1 MTSALITGA
10 AGHLG
15 RRLVRRFAA
24 DGIEVR
30 ALVRAPVGGW
40 PDGVHEI
47 VGDLAREKD
56 LARLAAEGVDAV
68 VHLAGASE
76 EAIRR
81 HPDISRE
88 ESVAAAASV
97 AAAGTARLI
106 YLSTVH
112 VYGAA
117 LAPGAVVSESTAP
130 EPLSEYARTRRQC
143 EDVLRE
149 SGRPTVV
156 FRLTNGLGAPLGP
169 EQAGWQAVSNELC
182 RSGVTRGCLVL
193 RSPGL
198 QWRDFVPLIDIE
210 TLLSAMVRGEGP
222 RHGLY
227 NFGSGESI
235 TVRQLAFEIQDA
247 IERVAG
253 TRPTVSMPTAQAEDN
268 PGGAYRIDVAQLSE
282 LGLFRPTPR
291 PDAIEGVVRD
301 CLSRRSELSD

>member
-1 MTSALITGA
+1 MTTALITGA

-30 ALVRAPVGGW
+30 TLVRSPTGDW

-56 LARLAAEGVDAV
+56 LARIAAESVDAV

-81 HPDISRE
+81 QPEKAKE

-97 AAAGTARLI
+97 AASGASRLI
-106 YLSTVH
+106 YLSTIH
-112 VYGAA
+112 VYGSA

-130 EPLSEYARTRRQC
+130 QPLSDYAAARRLC
-143 EDVLRE
+143 EDVMRE

-156 FRLTNGLGAPLGP
+156 FRLTNGLGAPLQC
-169 EQAGWQAVSNELC
+169 EQAGWHVVSNELC
-182 RSGVTRGCLVL
+182 RSGVTQGCLVL
-193 RSPGL
+193 HSPGT

-210 TLLSAMVRGEGP
+210 AVLSAMVRGEGP
-222 RHGLY
+222 HHGLY

-235 TVRQLAFEIQDA
+235 TVRQLAFEIQDS
-247 IERVAG
+247 IERVVG
-253 TRPTVSMPTAQAEDN
+253 TRPSLSIPPAHTEDN
-268 PGGAYRIDVAQLSE
+268 LGESYRIDVGQLAA
-282 LGLFRPTPR
+282 LGLFMPTSR
-291 PDAIEGVVRD
+291 LEAIDGVVRD
-301 CLSRRSELSD
+301 CLSRRSELSG